1 MTSEGARMKVAAI
14 DCGTNSIRLLIA
26 ELSPEAGGVH
36 MRDVR
41 REMRIVRLGQDVD
54 RTKQFHPDALARTF
68 EAAKEYAGLIRAEGV
83 QRIRFG
89 ATSATRDATNR
100 EEFIAGI
107 RRLLGVTPE
116 VITGEEEARLSFI
129 GASRVISDGAANVLV
144 VDLGGGSTEFV
155 LGRGDTTRAAVS
167 IDVGSVRITER
178 YLAADPPSDAE
189 IANARADVRAAIA
202 EVAGA
207 VPLAE
212 VDTLVGTA
220 GTITTVTAHALGL
233 NSYEPNRINGAKLP
247 VSAIDSAC
255 NDLLTRTRARRAAL
269 GFMHP
274 GRVDVIGGGALIWQ
288 EVTHM
293 VAEAA
298 TSAGRSLGAVVT
310 SEHDILDGLALSL
323 FIGD

>member
-1 MTSEGARMKVAAI
+1 MKVAAI

-26 ELSPEAGGVH
+26 ELSPESGGVH
-36 MRDVR
+36 IRDVR
-41 REMRIVRLGQDVD
+41 REMRIVRLGQDID

-68 EAAKEYAGLIRAEGV
+68 EAAKEYADLIEAEGV
-83 QRIRFG
+83 RRIRFG

-100 EEFIAGI
+100 GEFIAGI
-107 RRLLGVTPE
+107 RRLLDVTPE
-116 VITGEEEARLSFI
+116 VISGEEEARLSFV
-129 GASRVISDGAANVLV
+129 GASRVISDGAANALV
-144 VDLGGGSTEFV
+144 VDLGGGSTELVF
-155 LGRGDTTRAAVS
+155 GRGEETRAAVS

-178 YLAADPPSDAE
+178 YLASDPPSDAE
-189 IANARADVRAAIA
+189 IAKARTDVRAAIA

-233 NSYEPNRINGAKLP
+233 SSYDPDRINGANLP
-247 VSAIDSAC
+247 VSTIDSAC
-255 NDLLTRTRARRAAL
+255 DDLLVRTRESRAAL

-288 EVTHM
+288 EVTRM
-293 VAEAA
+293 VAAA
-298 TSAGRSLGAVVT
+298 AASAGRSLGAVVT

-323 FIGD
+323 FSGD